1 MIGETLGNR
10 YKILSDLGSGGMAWV
25 YLAEDSINSGLV
37 AVKVL
42 YPQFSLDMAYLQRFV
57 REAKVASALTSPHI
71 VKVLDYGATRDVHY
85 LVMEHIIGQDLREL
99 LNLRHRL
106 PWQEALGIARQVAL
120 ALDHAFQ
127 FGIVHRDI
135 KPQNLMVDQEGT
147 VKVLDFGIARALTMP
162 SLTLTGFVG
171 SPYYISPE
179 QAKGEQVDVRS
190 DIYSLGIVLY

>member
-1 MIGETLGNR
+1 MIGEILGNR
-10 YKILSDLGSGGMAWV
+10 YKILRDLGSGGMAWV
-25 YLAEDSINSGLV
+25 YLAEDTTTTDWV

-71 VKVLDYGATRDVHY
+71 VKVLDYGATRDIHY
-85 LVMEHIIGQDLREL
+85 LVMEYIVGQNLRDL
-99 LNLRHRL
+99 LNERYRL
-106 PWQEALGIARQVAL
+106 PWREALTIARQVAL

-135 KPQNLMVDQEGT
+135 KPQNLMVDSAGT

-162 SLTLTGFVG
+162 L
-171 SPYYISPE
+171 
-179 QAKGEQVDVRS
+179 
-190 DIYSLGIVLY
+190 